1 MAIEIRLKQKPSN
14 TQYAPLAVLSAY
26 YLTPLKKVDF

>member
-26 YLTPLKKVDF
+26 YLQKKYWDR